1 MKIFFGEAQ
10 PAQYEDVSGE
20 SLFRDNITGQHYYYL
35 LDQDEEGCIR
45 IYDTC
50 NRMVPFDAEQLEAL
64 AEAVYVLR
72 EVKIMRA
79 EVQSRIDEKVAKL
92 VVYAHEHTGVR
103 VVV

>member
-1 MKIFFGEAQ
+1 MKIFFSEAH
-10 PAQYEDVSGE
+10 PAQYEDVSAD
-20 SLFRDNITGQHYYYL
+20 SLFRDNTTGQHYYYM

-50 NRMVPFDAEQLEAL
+50 NRMVPFDIEQLEAL

-72 EVKIMRA
+72 EVKFTRA
-79 EVQSRIDEKVAKL
+79 EVQSRIEQEVDKL